1 MKKKHL
7 TLLFVLVLI
16 IIVFCGLYYWLGD
29 KSRLEK
35 PVELIKVR
43 FAMNPTFLGEAAF
56 HLAYHNGYFKEEG
69 LEITLIKNLAGW
81 QSLKNL
87 FEGDADIANVADLPI
102 SYSAL
107 DKKKYTDFE
116 RGDFYIITD
125 LIYSNKI
132 QQVLARKDRG
142 IYAPEDIK
150 GKRVGLLR
158 GTTADFFLDAFL
170 TEYNLKASDIE
181 VVNMGVFEQVEA
193 LVKGD
198 LDVIFSWQPH
208 ILNAQKLLGDNAIIL
223 PTKLTYTTAWLS
235 VVMKEYAEEH
245 PEVLEK
251 YLRAIY
257 KANQFIKE
265 NREEAITIHAEM
277 SDVDREVFASLWN
290 DIDYKLSLSEALLTT
305 LEDEARWIIRNKLAD
320 QTEVPNFLDFI
331 YFDALEKVNPEGITI
346 IR

>member
-7 TLLFVLVLI
+7 TLLFVLALI
-16 IIVFCGLYYWLGD
+16 IIVSCGLYYWLSD

-125 LIYSNKI
+125 LIYTNKI

-142 IYAPEDIK
+142 IYAPEDTK
-150 GKRVGLLR
+150 GKRVGLSR
-158 GTTADFFLDAFL
+158 GTTADFFLD
-170 TEYNLKASDIE
+170 
-181 VVNMGVFEQVEA
+181 
-193 LVKGD
+193 
-198 LDVIFSWQPH
+198 
-208 ILNAQKLLGDNAIIL
+208 
-223 PTKLTYTTAWLS
+223 
-235 VVMKEYAEEH
+235 
-245 PEVLEK
+245 EK
-251 YLRAIY
+251 SC
-257 KANQFIKE
+257 
-265 NREEAITIHAEM
+265 NR
-277 SDVDREVFASLWN
+277 L
-290 DIDYKLSLSEALLTT
+290 
-305 LEDEARWIIRNKLAD
+305 
-320 QTEVPNFLDFI
+320 
-331 YFDALEKVNPEGITI
+331 
-346 IR
+346 

>member
-1 MKKKHL
+1 
-7 TLLFVLVLI
+7 
-16 IIVFCGLYYWLGD
+16 
-29 KSRLEK
+29 
-35 PVELIKVR
+35 
-43 FAMNPTFLGEAAF
+43 
-56 HLAYHNGYFKEEG
+56 
-69 LEITLIKNLAGW
+69 
-81 QSLKNL
+81 
-87 FEGDADIANVADLPI
+87 ADIANVADLPI

-107 DKKKYTDFE
+107 DKKKYIDFE
-116 RGDFYIITD
+116 RGDFYIIAD
-125 LIYSNKI
+125 LIYTNKI
-132 QQVLARKDRG
+132 QQVLARKDKG